1 MAILYEQ
8 SLISRVQKN
17 IASITLN
24 QSNNCCLYPLESN
37 DLVPIKLL

>member
-1 MAILYEQ
+1 MNKVLFQEYK
-8 SLISRVQKN
+8 KN